1 VGTAMIA
8 VLGNVVAALVAI
20 GLFAAT
26 IRNARR

>member
-1 VGTAMIA
+1 MFA